1 MIEFSVDNLGVQ
13 PSFVIAFVLSS
24 VKIGD
29 SQGIFVVGERIVS
42 GLFHNFITEWI
53 TSRTVL
59 LGSFGPKFHPP
70 TYPRDAKVSQLEGY
84 NHVKDLIRVAT
95 GE

>member
-59 LGSFGPKFHPP
+59 LGSLIGEIPSSYILRVMPKFL
-70 TYPRDAKVSQLEGY
+70 S
-84 NHVKDLIRVAT
+84 
-95 GE
+95 

>member
-59 LGSFGPKFHPP
+59 LGSLIGPKFHPP
-70 TYPRDAKVSQLEGY
+70 TYSA
-84 NHVKDLIRVAT
+84 
-95 GE
+95 